1 VWAKASGAPI
11 PFQKQLDFFESL
23 QPFDEIPV
31 RRTRFLTFFLQMNL
45 GDKERILHGLRVYE
59 LGNLLD
65 RIK

>member
-1 VWAKASGAPI
+1 MNLPICVAKASGAPM

-45 GDKERILHGLRVYE
+45 GDKE
-59 LGNLLD
+59 
-65 RIK
+65 